1 LAVPI
6 DLEEWALK
14 VNSDLYGTYYDP
26 APGFVHAIG
35 FDFTTGLGTLSPILV
50 GAGDYFVGW
59 FLDHELGQ
67 RLNG

>member
-1 LAVPI
+1 M
-6 DLEEWALK
+6 
-14 VNSDLYGTYYDP
+14 NSDLYGTYYDP